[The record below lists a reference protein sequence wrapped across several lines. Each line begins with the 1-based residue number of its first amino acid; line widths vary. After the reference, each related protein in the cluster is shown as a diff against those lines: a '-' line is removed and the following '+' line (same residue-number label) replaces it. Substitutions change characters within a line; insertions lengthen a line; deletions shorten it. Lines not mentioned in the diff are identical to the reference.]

1 MNQYSRKG
9 FFSRLAVD
17 NSIIGFFVVLYQVW
31 SSRALK
37 IPSNDLI
44 LLSIG
49 IDFALTTVLLAVI
62 FRRFTLKFILGWS
75 VVDRLFVT
83 IPLAIVETKVAIS
96 ILTMP
101 FLTKLAILYSVGWPL
116 AFTLLLISYTIRMK
130 IYRSIEV
137 KSTAVEA

>member
-1 MNQYSRKG
+1 MKQYSRKG
-9 FFSRLAVD
+9 FFSRLALD
-17 NSIIGFFVVLYQVW
+17 NTIIGLFVVLYQVW
-31 SSRALK
+31 SSRAIK
-37 IPSNDLI
+37 IPANELI
-44 LLSIG
+44 LLSILV
-49 IDFALTTVLLAVI
+49 DFVITTILLAVI

-83 IPLAIVETKVAIS
+83 IPLAIVETKVALS
-96 ILTMP
+96 IFAMP